1 MIQNKRILITGAG
14 GSIGFEL
21 VKQCLQF
28 DPSEIVCIET
38 NEEKFTCLNNFLRI

>member
-1 MIQNKRILITGAG
+1 MDSITSMIQNKRILITGAG

-28 DPSEIVCIET
+28 DPSEL
-38 NEEKFTCLNNFLRI
+38 FALRPMKKNLLA